1 MNVASLQLEGLMMA
15 VASINTLLVQKGIL
29 TVDEVETALHRCEA
43 GITGEDRVRGEISPA
58 NRDAICFP
66 IRLLRLANKC
76 HAEADMPPFSE
87 LARSVGRS
95 KPHYND
101 QM

>member
-15 VASINTLLVQKGIL
+15 VAAINTTLVRKGIL
-29 TVDEVETALHRCEA
+29 SVEEVETALQRVEA

-66 IRLLRLANKC
+66 IRLLRLANQC
-76 HAEADMPPFSE
+76 HADTDMPPFSE
-87 LARSVGRS
+87 LTRNVGRS